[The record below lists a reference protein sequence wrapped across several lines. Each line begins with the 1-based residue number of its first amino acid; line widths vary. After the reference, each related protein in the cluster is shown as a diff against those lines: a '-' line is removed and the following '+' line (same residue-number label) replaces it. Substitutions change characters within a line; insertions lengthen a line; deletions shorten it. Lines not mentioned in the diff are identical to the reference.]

1 VDWIFDHPQIL
12 LLIILGVGS
21 MLKSTIEGR
30 AKKAAER
37 DFTEERETRP
47 PIDQDTSYRKVM
59 PSVPPPVQQSDRP
72 PPLPGTHHT
81 PSPKKRRKVKP
92 ASIAPAS
99 FSAAEEAAGIL
110 KHQRDL
116 AERLR
121 QIRDTKATTTGG
133 AAATRAR
140 VASKGTK
147 SPQTLGP
154 VSLRKRLANPAEVR
168 RAFVLK
174 ELLDRPVGLR

>member
-1 VDWIFDHPQIL
+1 MDWIFDHPQII

-21 MLKSTIEGR
+21 MLKSAVEAR
-30 AKKAAER
+30 AEKAAER
-37 DFTEERETRP
+37 DFTEERENRV

-59 PSVPPPVQQSDRP
+59 PSVPPPIQRADRP
-72 PPLPGTHHT
+72 PPLPAGRT

-92 ASIAPAS
+92 ASTAPPS

-121 QIRDTKATTTGG
+121 QIRETKATTTGG

-140 VASKGTK
+140 VAAKDTK
-147 SPQTLGP
+147 QPTQSLGP
-154 VSLRKRLANPAEVR
+154 ISLRKRLTNPAEVR
-168 RAFVLK
+168 RAFVMR
-174 ELLDRPVGLR
+174 EILDRPVGLR